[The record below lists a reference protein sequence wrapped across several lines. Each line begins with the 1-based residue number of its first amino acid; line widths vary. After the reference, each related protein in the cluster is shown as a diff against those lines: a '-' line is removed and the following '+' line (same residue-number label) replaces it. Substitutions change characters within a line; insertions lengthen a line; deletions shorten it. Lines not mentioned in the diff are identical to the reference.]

1 MFRLPAMS
9 SRRGLLTG
17 GLASLLPFTVRAQSP
32 SRARELLAPLLS
44 RHRVPGASVAL
55 IRDGEIA
62 ELAAIGADPQTLFQA
77 ASISKV
83 VRLSPCCAWSNKAAS
98 ASTRR

>member
-1 MFRLPAMS
+1 MFRLTPMS
-9 SRRGLLTG
+9 SRRALLTG

-32 SRARELLAPLLS
+32 ARARELLGPLLS

-83 VRLSPCCAWSNKAAS
+83 VTAVTVRRLAE
-98 ASTRR
+98 